1 MSTERASPIKKATL
15 YAGHKLER
23 VQRYGYQQEAHR
35 KTDFENAAELFKFLG
50 TPTFD
55 GTPDVHFSATVL
67 RSDFF
72 TNANSMSKYIKEKF
86 FKESSSGLVV
96 FKDTERKV
104 PRGHVIDTRC
114 KPDITA
120 AFEDAFNC
128 NNDTTFW
135 PCIRMAGGWA
145 SEETPPEDQETEA
158 ISYLHYLLLARPDLY
173 VAQGML
179 ASEESMMF
187 LVGIGGFGIRRLKIR
202 WEDKE
207 LSKLLYA
214 FIYRTYNPGHFADP
228 SYKLDPIADDRP
240 TWTITIGVGDGIAER
255 PVPCPNF
262 LPLYASSQFETRTHV
277 FVAKGEEG
285 VDVDGKEL
293 KVLKDQVSRIGNPLN
308 EREILELL
316 HKPKRVPGVV
326 EAVYYKSIQLPSK
339 LDSLNIGRVKHR
351 HGLRQFGRPFA
362 SIPTVKEMLQVA
374 FDLVEVL
381 RFLRA
386 KRNILH
392 RDISIG
398 NVMYI
403 PQSADKQSPDTSTER
418 DERQGGN
425 SSNPEY
431 SPRPTSVLLVD
442 FNHAEHLTSNIDD
455 DHKPVA
461 QIVGFIGY
469 YRRELPPD
477 TRSYEGTPVF
487 MARAVELGQPL
498 ELPKWRFLYSIPEAP
513 DRYGEH
519 YSDTRLKKFP
529 PMPWKAFGE
538 AANSASWRHEL
549 DHDIESVFWLMLYWA
564 ITAQPKGGAAEH
576 ITVGWGFLA
585 GGALMRQGLLYLLLQ
600 LPPLSG
606 TFHPTFEPLHNLFK
620 QLAGILCSIDRHW
633 LHGPEQ
639 QNDPRKDPEWFAEAF
654 QRLILQFLI
663 NHNGN
668 GDNGF
673 MNQTIDPNPRQL
685 QQQSPEVPLSSTSD
699 QRSHAPSEGKRA
711 STATEESDSKRRR
724 AAEEPETDRNNM
736 N

>member
-1 MSTERASPIKKATL
+1 MSTERASPINKATL

-55 GTPDVHFSATVL
+55 GTPDVQFSATVL

-104 PRGHVIDTRC
+104 PRGHLTDTKC

-145 SEETPPEDQETEA
+145 SEGTPPEDQETEA

-173 VAQGML
+173 IAQGML
-179 ASEESMMF
+179 VSEGSMMF

-207 LSKLLYA
+207 LPKLLYA

-228 SYKLDPIADDRP
+228 SYKLDPIVDDQP
-240 TWTITIGVGDGIAER
+240 TWTITIGVGDAIAER

-262 LPLYASSQFETRTHV
+262 LPLYASSPFETRTHV
-277 FVAKGEEG
+277 FAAKGEG
-285 VDVDGKEL
+285 VDVDGKKL
-293 KVLKDQVSRIGNPLN
+293 TVLKDQLCRTHNRFN
-308 EREILELL
+308 ERDILELV

-326 EAVYYKSIQLPSK
+326 EAVYRKSIKLPSQ
-339 LDSLNIGRVKHR
+339 LDGLNVGRVKHR

-403 PQSADKQSPDTSTER
+403 PPSPDKQDPDTSAEG
-418 DERQGGN
+418 DEDL
-425 SSNPEY
+425 SFCDFFLSE
-431 SPRPTSVLLVD
+431 SPKTTSVLLVD
-442 FNHAEHLTSNIDD
+442 FNHAEDLTSKTGDGHD
-455 DHKPVA
+455 RVA
-461 QIVGFIGY
+461 
-469 YRRELPPD
+469 R
-477 TRSYEGTPVF
+477 TGTAVF

-498 ELPKWRFLYSIPEAP
+498 ELPVWRFLDSIPEAP
-513 DRYGEH
+513 DRYVEH
-519 YSDTRLKKFP
+519 YRDTRMKKFP
-529 PMPWKAFGE
+529 PMPRKAFGE
-538 AANSASWRHEL
+538 EAATSAPWRHEL

-564 ITAQPKGGAAEH
+564 MTAQPKGGAAEP
-576 ITVGWGFLA
+576 IATSKWDLLI
-585 GGALMRQGLLYLLLQ
+585 GGIEDRQLLLEGLLHTRT
-600 LPPLSG
+600 LSG
-606 TFHPTFEPLHNLFK
+606 AFHPTFQPLNNLFK

-633 LHGPEQ
+633 LHESEER
-639 QNDPRKDPEWFAEAF
+639 DPRDDPEYFAEAF

-663 NHNGN
+663 KHNGN
-668 GDNGF
+668 GDNSF
-673 MNQTIDPNPRQL
+673 MNQPINSIPRQRL
-685 QQQSPEVPLSSTSD
+685 QHSPE
-699 QRSHAPSEGKRA
+699 
-711 STATEESDSKRRR
+711 
-724 AAEEPETDRNNM
+724 
-736 N
+736 